1 LTSNALRITN
11 LETSNGLIRT
21 DLTSN
26 ALRITNLETSNGLIR
41 TDLTS
46 NALRITNLETSNGLI
61 RTDLTSNALRITNL
75 ETDKAPLLD
84 PVFTN
89 NVTVSGNLTVL
100 GTTTT
105 LDTENLVV
113 KDPIIALS
121 NTAGTVDSGVL
132 INRPGGTNN
141 VFSGFDHSAS
151 EYVMGLTDSSAYES
165 VIVMKENENFVANIY
180 GNVKANYFV
189 GDGSLLTGVSSG
201 GASTLQEVT
210 DLGNTTSNVVQFTGT
225 GTSLVASGDIEA
237 KNIQLTDPG
246 ITTSFASGM
255 LTIDAANKTYGTGSL
270 ITLTQN
276 MTALSYSNLIEGSQV
291 IIPVTSLVGNY
302 TVSNA
307 FSNVDYHVYSDV
319 ATISAGNQG
328 LMTVS
333 NLNGNVYMNM
343 LPFQDLPTGSGGGG
357 ASGYTTGDLTVTG
370 GLTITDLDVTA
381 NITGNVLTLD
391 GANKTFGVS
400 PILEMS
406 SNIEHLVF
414 SNLIHGS
421 DIKLLMN
428 AFTAFTVG
436 GVSNVNR
443 YSYNNITTV
452 TAGDIA
458 LMTFSNLHGSIYADL
473 KISYSN
479 SSFYI
484 AATGGTVTDVGGY
497 RIHTFTSSGTL
508 SVTTS
513 VSVEYLVVAGG
524 GGGGGG
530 RGGGGGAGG
539 LLFSTAYSVVNQ
551 SYTVTIGAGGAGST
565 VQGANGNSSS
575 FGAINATGGGG
586 GGSSTSTGSNGGS
599 GGGGGDDSGGPR
611 AGGTGISGQGFAGG
625 TSNPTGSRE
634 SGGGGGGAGAVGGNG
649 VAGTGGNG
657 GDGGI
662 GLQNSISGSAVYYAG
677 GGGGSSGYGTG
688 ALKGTGGLGGGGD
701 GSQHSSNTGSDAVS
715 GTLNTGGGGGGGTYN
730 DSTRTTGA
738 SGGSGIVI
746 IRYAI

>member
-1 LTSNALRITN
+1 
-11 LETSNGLIRT
+11 
-21 DLTSN
+21 
-26 ALRITNLETSNGLIR
+26 
-41 TDLTS
+41 
-46 NALRITNLETSNGLI
+46 
-61 RTDLTSNALRITNL
+61 
-75 ETDKAPLLD
+75 
-84 PVFTN
+84 
-89 NVTVSGNLTVL
+89 
-100 GTTTT
+100 
-105 LDTENLVV
+105 
-113 KDPIIALS
+113 
-121 NTAGTVDSGVL
+121 
-132 INRPGGTNN
+132 
-141 VFSGFDHSAS
+141 
-151 EYVMGLTDSSAYES
+151 
-165 VIVMKENENFVANIY
+165 
-180 GNVKANYFV
+180 
-189 GDGSLLTGVSSG
+189 
-201 GASTLQEVT
+201 
-210 DLGNTTSNVVQFTGT
+210 
-225 GTSLVASGDIEA
+225 
-237 KNIQLTDPG
+237 
-246 ITTSFASGM
+246 
-255 LTIDAANKTYGTGSL
+255 
-270 ITLTQN
+270 
-276 MTALSYSNLIEGSQV
+276 
-291 IIPVTSLVGNY
+291 
-302 TVSNA
+302 
-307 FSNVDYHVYSDV
+307 VYSDV

-343 LPFQDLPTGSGGGG
+343 LPFQDLPTGSGGG
-357 ASGYTTGDLTVTG
+357 SGYTTGDLTVTG

-575 FGAINATGGGG
+575 FGTINATGGGG